1 MTVEMA
7 GYLSGVQM
15 TVPWV
20 VPALLVLVTAT
31 RGSGAPL
38 MVSPRKLGSTVEKL
52 LLLIDTNDQFSR
64 RTLTASVDMFR
75 TKLAGIF
82 AASVA
87 AAAAWPRSRR
97 VRARPSVAKLSVV

>member
-1 MTVEMA
+1 MGMTVASA

-15 TVPWV
+15 MVPCV

-38 MVSPRKLGSTVEKL
+38 IVSPRKLGSIVEKL

-64 RTLTASVDMFR
+64 RTLTASVDML
-75 TKLAGIF
+75 TTNPEGIF
-82 AASVA
+82 AASIA
-87 AAAAWPRSRR
+87 AAAGWPRSRR
-97 VRARPSVAKLSVV
+97 VRAR